1 MATLNK
7 HYKLWELCLTEKES
21 PKNGANI
28 TRYIHFMDGYAHAFN
43 MCAAVRAKLKDIAII
58 DESEIELLNGKSIL
72 AEDFKELPEK
82 EPLYITGD
90 CIYYFKWLPD
100 LKMYSKTKTVINL
113 VDTRD
118 TEDAVHTFSKI
129 ERIFY
134 RVACMGEEY
143 EPITTIGFNLKT
155 LNKIDKAIDGKGDL
169 LFGFYKKEGIV
180 TIKKAH
186 DGLGKNI
193 TAVLIPS
200 VEAACK
206 E

>member
-1 MATLNK
+1 MATLDK
-7 HYKLWELCLTEKES
+7 HYKLYELCLTEKES
-21 PKNGANI
+21 LKNGVNI

-90 CIYYFKWLPD
+90 SIYYFKRLPD
-100 LKMYSKTKTVINL
+100 LKTYSKTVIKL

-118 TEDAVHTFSKI
+118 TEDTVHTFSKI
-129 ERIFY
+129 DRIFY

-155 LNKIDKAIDGKGDL
+155 LDKIDKAINGKGDL

-180 TIKKAH
+180 TVRKAH

-200 VEAACK
+200 VKATYK